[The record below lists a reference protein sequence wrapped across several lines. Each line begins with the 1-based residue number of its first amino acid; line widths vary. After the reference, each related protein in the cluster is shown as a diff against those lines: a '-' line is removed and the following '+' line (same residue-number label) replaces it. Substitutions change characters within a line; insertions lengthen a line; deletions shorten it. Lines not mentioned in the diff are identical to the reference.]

1 MDFGTGGVESWNVFV
16 PEYGGN
22 RELPPDQRLS
32 LEIRFLR
39 SIDQMAFAQQTEDGL
54 FRWRK
59 EHLKEWL
66 EKDEYKDR
74 ILALGPDFLGT
85 MKLLAEHTRAWQN
98 FFFDGVEV
106 TDPIELFIRLPLPK
120 RESLLVQLL
129 TLAETINDQEFR
141 DADHA
146 WAWAE
151 KLQEQTREIIN
162 QEGQGKGLI
171 EEVRGAIEAT
181 AGLTGD
187 ALKNLICS
195 FAGSFS
201 ETSTIPKDE
210 PTALDVPED
219 ATPPASADISPAKE
233 TTV

>member
-1 MDFGTGGVESWNVFV
+1 
-16 PEYGGN
+16 
-22 RELPPDQRLS
+22 
-32 LEIRFLR
+32 
-39 SIDQMAFAQQTEDGL
+39 
-54 FRWRK
+54 
-59 EHLKEWL
+59 
-66 EKDEYKDR
+66 
-74 ILALGPDFLGT
+74 